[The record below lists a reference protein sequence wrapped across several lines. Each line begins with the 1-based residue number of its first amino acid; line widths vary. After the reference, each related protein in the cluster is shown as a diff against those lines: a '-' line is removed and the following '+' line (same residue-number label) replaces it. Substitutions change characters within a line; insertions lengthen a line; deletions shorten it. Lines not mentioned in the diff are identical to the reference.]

1 MIVQNQSIFLG
12 IRLVDYDLL
21 WHAHAD
27 PIITISGKHIFLLS
41 SFILYFFWKL
51 FFFFSLLPL
60 RAIHTNL

>member
-27 PIITISGKHIFLLS
+27 PIITISGKAYFLTELVHTIF
-41 SFILYFFWKL
+41 FFWKL
-51 FFFFSLLPL
+51 FFFSLLPL